1 MKIAIASDHAGVQYK
16 TAIIEFLSKQGHEV
30 KNFGTD
36 SEASCDYADFA
47 HPLASSVENGQTE
60 FGILICGTANG
71 MLMTANKHKGIRAGL
86 AWNEEIAGI
95 VRAHNNANILG
106 IPARFV
112 GLDLAMA
119 MVVKFMNTEF
129 EGGRH
134 ENRIKKIPC

>member
-1 MKIAIASDHAGVQYK
+1 MNIAIAADHAGIACK
-16 TAIIEFLSKQGHEV
+16 KAIVEFLAQQGHQV
-30 KNFGTD
+30 KDFGTN

-47 HPLASSVENGQTE
+47 HPLASGIESGAFD

-71 MLMTANKHKGIRAGL
+71 MLMTANKHQGIRAGL

-95 VRAHNNANILG
+95 IRAHNDANVLG

-119 MVVKFMNTEF
+119 MVVKFMNTNF

-134 ENRIKKIPC
+134 LLRINKIPC

>member
-36 SEASCDYADFA
+36 TEASCDYADFA
-47 HPLASSVENGQTE
+47 HPLAISVENGQTE

-119 MVVKFMNTEF
+119 MIVKFMNTEF